1 MVTYS
6 IPKISLAIIAI
17 ITGLGLIMATTAS
30 AQAPVDISGNTPAT
44 PTNNQPLLLGCK
56 DGLALFKPQS
66 VQSPLGLQMGCL
78 VKPFNIKAFNGTKV
92 LNDGNISSTGNVSSD
107 ICHTIFN
114 GVHGLFIKDASGAFK
129 KFLCSSLTP
138 K

>member
-1 MVTYS
+1 MVT
-6 IPKISLAIIAI
+6 IPKIVLTIVTVIM
-17 ITGLGLIMATTAS
+17 GLGLIMAGTAS
-30 AQAPVDISGNTPAT
+30 AQAPVDISGNTPTTAAT
-44 PTNNQPLLLGCK
+44 TNQPLLLGCK
-56 DGLALFKPQS
+56 DGLALFKPQN

-78 VKPFNIKAFNGTKV
+78 VKPFNIKAFNGTKI
-92 LNDGNISSTGNVSSD
+92 LGDGNVTSTGNVSSD

-114 GVHGLFIKDASGAFK
+114 GVHGLFIKDSTGKFV